1 MHRFRNTYIAF
12 VGLLEQSYK
21 NETASYVR
29 RMEQAQQFVTQ
40 NSSILSTVAFI
51 VVILIIL
58 YVVYTYLY
66 PADDPTY
73 TQFLKGEADARSPI
87 TLDKKKVPAIYT
99 GGDFTLSFW
108 VYIDDWNYKAS
119 MYKFLFALSPELLG
133 PTSVSPLVGFLT
145 PLRNSL
151 MVRAAT
157 VKGGTT
163 PAPGSAPSAMVGSTA
178 PDVNTESNLQNLLN
192 QRTSMMMSESTVE
205 APCDIK
211 EVPLQR
217 WVCVTIVSSGRVLDI
232 YMDGKLARS
241 CVLDNVLQVPRGPL
255 VLRLGDFGGRYSSVQ
270 MWSAQLTPDVIY
282 GIYQMG
288 PTQTQHNI
296 FTDIA
301 KYLNLNVSFTGS
313 APGQP
318 IMSQASMDPFSQ
330 LYGQVNQGYNS
341 VANTYQS
348 GGLAGLAGSATAG
361 VGAGLGGL
369 QQSAIDAGTGL
380 AARF

>member
-1 MHRFRNTYIAF
+1 M
-12 VGLLEQSYK
+12 
-21 NETASYVR
+21 
-29 RMEQAQQFVTQ
+29 
-40 NSSILSTVAFI
+40 
-51 VVILIIL
+51 IIL

-87 TLDKKKVPAIYT
+87 TLDKKKVPAIFT

-108 VYIDDWNYKAS
+108 IYIDDWNYKS
-119 MYKFLFALSPELLG
+119 SFYKFLFAISPETVVS
-133 PTSVSPLVGFLT
+133 TSLSPLVGFLT
-145 PLRNSL
+145 PLKNGL

-157 VKGGTT
+157 VKGGET
-163 PAPGSAPSAMVGSTA
+163 PVPGSAPSASVASTA
-178 PDVNTESNLQNLLN
+178 PDINTESNLQNLLN

-217 WVCVTIVSSGRVLDI
+217 WVCVTVVSSGRVLDV

-255 VLRLGDFGGRYSSVQ
+255 QLRLGNFGGRYSSVQ

-288 PTQTQHNI
+288 PTQTQHSI

-318 IMSQASMDPFSQ
+318 IMSQASINPFDALSSQ
-330 LYGQVNQGYNS
+330 
-341 VANTYQS
+341 TC
-348 GGLAGLAGSATAG
+348 GGFAGMASNAYAGA
-361 VGAGLGGL
+361 GGL
-369 QQSAIDAGTGL
+369 QQSAMDAATGL